1 MLFSVEIIII
11 LFLIFIIFGYIKL
24 SKRKKKK
31 TLLWITNN
39 IMEMLRI
46 RDPITIDDVPKNIY
60 KFSPYIPKSYWND
73 LGDAVNIKE
82 KQQIYNIDGNKWIS
96 LRLDG
101 SGFSKLIKALR
112 RQKIIEK
119 EGFSYRFAKCMQES
133 CIMLMDKFNG
143 VIGFTQSDEIII
155 FIPPTRVIR
164 GIQEPH
170 NRKGRVCK
178 IATLA
183 AGLVTSK
190 FVTSLLKC
198 IKDDKSLDDNL
209 EDLSKLLPHFD
220 CRVASYDSWEE
231 ARGLLL
237 WRGYDCSVNG
247 ISDAVHHNK
256 SASNDIKRD
265 NTKVK
270 IKWLYKM
277 YLENDSSE
285 KILIPDHQAYG
296 SLYKKVEREVL
307 GCNPTIADAP
317 MIKTIRR
324 VIEKDKNNKPILI
337 LAKEGLLDSFSKFNN

>member
-1 MLFSVEIIII
+1 MFYIEIIIF
-11 LFLIFIIFGYIKL
+11 LFLIFVIFGYSKL
-24 SKRKKKK
+24 SKRKKMK
-31 TLLWITNN
+31 TILELTDI
-39 IMEMLRI
+39 IMEMLHTRE
-46 RDPITIDDVPKNIY
+46 PISIDDVPKDIY
-60 KFSPYIPKSYWND
+60 QFSPYIPKNYWND

-101 SGFSKLIKALR
+101 SGFSKLVKALR

-119 EGFSYRFAKCMQES
+119 DGFSYIFAKCMQES

-270 IKWLYKM
+270 IKWLYDM
-277 YLENDSSE
+277 YLSKNSSE
-285 KILIPDHQAYG
+285 KSLIPDHQAYG

>member
-1 MLFSVEIIII
+1 MLSSMEIIIV

-31 TLLWITNN
+31 TLLGITNN

-60 KFSPYIPKSYWND
+60 KFSPYIPKSYWNE
-73 LGDAVNIKE
+73 LGNAVNIKE
-82 KQQIYNIDGNKWIS
+82 KQQIYNINGDKWIS

-101 SGFSKLIKALR
+101 SGFSKLVKALR
-112 RQKIIEK
+112 RDKIIETN
-119 EGFSYRFAKCMQES
+119 GFSNRFAKCMQES
-133 CIMLMDKFNG
+133 CTLLMDKFNG

-170 NRKGRVCK
+170 NRNGRVCK

-190 FVTSLLKC
+190 FVTSLLLKC
-198 IKDDKSLDDNL
+198 IKDDKSLDYNL

-220 CRVASYDSWEE
+220 CRVACYDSWEE

-270 IKWLYKM
+270 IKWLYDM
-277 YLENDSSE
+277 YLSKNSSE
-285 KILIPDHQAYG
+285 KNLIPRHQAYG
-296 SLYKKVEREVL
+296 SLYRKVKREVS
-307 GCNPTIADAP
+307 GFNPTISNAP
-317 MIKTIRR
+317 IVKTIRK

-337 LAKEGLLDSFSKFNN
+337 LAKEGLLDIVICN